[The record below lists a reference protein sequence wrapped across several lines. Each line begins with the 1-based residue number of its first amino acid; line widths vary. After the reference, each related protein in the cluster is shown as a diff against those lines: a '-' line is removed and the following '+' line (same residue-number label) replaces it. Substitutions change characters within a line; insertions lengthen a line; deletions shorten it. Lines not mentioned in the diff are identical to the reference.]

1 MINIDNKDKETD
13 KIYVTRTEERDERDN
28 MKKYKTFR
36 TYSRKLAKCNK
47 LHSYIICCHLMKYL
61 TTFSVQ
67 SFISEVDV

>member
-1 MINIDNKDKETD
+1 MINTDNKDKETD

-47 LHSYIICCHLMKYL
+47 LHTVCPGSSYPNLYNELLYKL
-61 TTFSVQ
+61 G
-67 SFISEVDV
+67 